1 MISCVQTHFFVDGIA
16 IMHFMDLFS
25 GWSLLVTEG
34 QTATRPELVEK
45 AFYEWISI
53 FAGAPRVFFSDQGGE
68 FVNKK

>member
-1 MISCVQTHFFVDGIA
+1 MDGIA
-16 IMHFMDLFS
+16 IMDFMDLFS

-34 QTATRPELVEK
+34 QTATRPELEEQ
-45 AFYEWISI
+45 AFYQRISI